1 MASPQLDF
9 IRRAAP
15 GAQRGYREFG
25 VPASVTIAQAILE
38 SGWGK
43 SHIGSANNYFGIK
56 AQSATS
62 YGPIAIGTVT
72 VPTREVI
79 NGRSIMVNGR
89 FRKYRSM
96 DDSMRD
102 HGRFLRDNS
111 RYKPAFA
118 HSRDPNAFAQ
128 AIHRAGYATDPKYSS
143 LLIGLMKQWDLYQFD
158 RGGPKSNGKHHPDK
172 DRPQKAPVK
181 DRPKGTT
188 KPKAKDK
195 TKPRA
200 KDKPALTP
208 AQIRARA
215 FVANLQRDLNDH
227 LLDLGSPR
235 RLAIDGKW
243 DPHTQAAF
251 EQVCRILGIE
261 PERSVRTFRL
271 IAATSAKNVT
281 RNKDEMHLAQTKGAA
296 YAERLRKH
304 FENTRGVGIAKVGGR
319 PVPAAKRAQ
328 AAIITLQRDLNAH
341 LRRLGSPRVLAVDG
355 TWNPYTQEAF
365 KQICKTLGIE
375 PVRSMRT
382 FRLIAGAAATPRTDA
397 ELDEAAREFRT
408 DLKRQFDNARQIR
421 SAVVVGGKP
430 MSEQERAAA
439 YIAGLQRDLN
449 TQLTWLGSTRRLKVD
464 GSWDPQTQRAFN
476 RVCRVLGVKPVRNA
490 RTFRVIAGATVTRT
504 QAEMRRAKEEGAPFK
519 SDLEKY
525 FALEP
530 SVLITQH
537 KPEQPGGGTG
547 KGGAGGAGGGGQP
560 VGPRTRTFRVKSPE
574 MKGKDIRAFQRVI
587 NERLKRWGVDT
598 RVEVDGEYGTFTR
611 RAARQVAFGL
621 GLAETDYKHGFT
633 PEVREKLRDP
643 AKRTQAEIARAE
655 RRGEWRRRL
664 RKRHRGGGPAMALEF
679 ARAHIGV
686 KEIAGNNRGK
696 LIDQWNLASHC
707 PLGSAWCGNFMNAC
721 LRAAGF
727 ENQPWLAAC
736 RVIESHAR
744 AGQGGWQWI
753 ASNPRPGDLILFTID
768 GAANHVGMVESV
780 SGSQVITIE
789 GNTRADTEPVNSN
802 PDAVERR
809 HRPLSSARGYA
820 RPPYARDSRRQ
831 KS

>member
-1 MASPQLDF
+1 MASPQQDF

-38 SGWGK
+38 SGWGQR
-43 SHIGSANNYFGIK
+43 HVGNNYFGIK
-56 AQSATS
+56 AQSPTS
-62 YGPIAIGTVT
+62 FGSIAIGTVT
-72 VPTREVI
+72 APTREVI
-79 NGRSIMVNGR
+79 NGRSITVNGR
-89 FRKYRSM
+89 FRRYRSM

-118 HSRDPNAFAQ
+118 HSHDANAFAQ
-128 AIHRAGYATDPKYSS
+128 AIHRAGYATDPNYSN
-143 LLIGLMKQWDLYQFD
+143 LLIGLMKQWNLYQYD
-158 RGGPKSNGKHHPDK
+158 RGGPKSNGKHHPEKDK
-172 DRPQKAPVK
+172 PRKKRTKPV
-181 DRPKGTT
+181 
-188 KPKAKDK
+188 PKAKVK
-195 TKPRA
+195 RPE
-200 KDKPALTP
+200 KPALTA

-227 LLDLGSPR
+227 LLALGSPR

-243 DPHTQAAF
+243 DKHTEAAF

-271 IAATSAKNVT
+271 IAATSADNVK
-281 RNKDEMHLAQTKGAA
+281 RNEKEMHRAGTTGAA
-296 YAERLRKH
+296 YAERLREH
-304 FENTRGVGIAKVGGR
+304 FANTRGVGIAKVGGR
-319 PVPAAKRAQ
+319 PLPAARRAQ

-365 KQICKTLGIE
+365 KQICRTLGI
-375 PVRSMRT
+375 PPQRTMRT
-382 FRLIAGAAATPRTDA
+382 FRLIAGTAATPRSDA
-397 ELDEAAREFRT
+397 ELDKAARDFRA
-408 DLKRQFDNARQIR
+408 DLKRQFDSARQVR
-421 SAVVVGGKP
+421 QAVVVGGTMMPEK
-430 MSEQERAAA
+430 ERAAA

-449 TQLTWLGSTRRLKVD
+449 TQLSWLGSTKRLKVD
-464 GSWDPQTQRAFN
+464 GTWDASTQRAFN
-476 RVCRVLGVKPVRNA
+476 RVCRVLGVKPERNA
-490 RTFRVIAGATVTRT
+490 RTFRVIAGATATFT
-504 QAEMRRAKEEGAPFK
+504 QTESRRAKQEGTAFK
-519 SDLEKY
+519 ADLEKF

-537 KPEQPGGGTG
+537 KPEQPGGGKATG
-547 KGGAGGAGGGGQP
+547 GGGGQKA
-560 VGPRTRTFRVKSPE
+560 GARTRIFRVKSPE
-574 MKGKDIRAFQRVI
+574 MKGDDVRAFQRVI
-587 NERLKRWGVDT
+587 NERYKRWGVDT

-611 RAARQVAFGL
+611 RAARQIAFGL
-621 GLAETDYKHGFT
+621 GLAEKDYKHGFT

-643 AKRTQAEIARAE
+643 GKRTQAELTRAE

-664 RKRHRGGGPAMALEF
+664 KKRHRGGGPAMALEF
-679 ARAHIGV
+679 ARRHIGV

-736 RVIESHAR
+736 RVIETHAR

-753 ASNPRPGDLILFTID
+753 TSNPRPGDLILFTIN

-831 KS
+831 S

>member
-15 GAQRGYREFG
+15 GAQRGFKEFG

-43 SHIGSANNYFGIK
+43 AHIGSANNYFGIK
-56 AQSATS
+56 AQGPTS
-62 YGPIAIGTVT
+62 FGPIAIGTVT

-79 NGRSIMVNGR
+79 NGRSVTVNGR

-102 HGRFLRDNS
+102 HGRFLRDNP
-111 RYKPAFA
+111 RYRPAFS

-158 RGGPKSNGKHHPDK
+158 RGGPKSNGKH
-172 DRPQKAPVK
+172 RPEKQ
-181 DRPKGTT
+181 
-188 KPKAKDK
+188 KPKK
-195 TKPRA
+195 TVKPVVTEKLKRPNEPKA
-200 KDKPALTP
+200 TPALTP
-208 AQIRARA
+208 AKVRARA

-235 RLAIDGKW
+235 RLAIDGEW

-271 IAATSAKNVT
+271 IAATSAKNVE
-281 RNKDEMHLAQTKGAA
+281 RSKAELEIARSKGAA
-296 YAERLRKH
+296 YAERLKTH

-319 PVPAAKRAQ
+319 PLPAAERAQ
-328 AAIITLQRDLNAH
+328 AAIISLQRDLNAH

-365 KQICKTLGIE
+365 KQICKTLGIAPE
-375 PVRSMRT
+375 RSMRT
-382 FRLIAGAAATPRTDA
+382 FRLIAGTAAVPRSDA
-397 ELDEAAREFRT
+397 ELTQAARDFRNE
-408 DLKRQFDNARQIR
+408 LKRQFTSARQVR
-421 SAVVVGGKP
+421 QAVVVGGTP
-430 MSEQERAAA
+430 MSENERAAA

-449 TQLTWLGSTRRLKVD
+449 TQLKWLGSTRRLKVD
-464 GSWDPQTQRAFN
+464 GTWDPQTQRAFN
-476 RVCRVLGVKPVRNA
+476 RICRVLGVEPKRNA

-504 QAEMRRAKEEGAPFK
+504 QTEMRRAKEDGAAFK
-519 SDLEKY
+519 ADLEKF

-537 KPEQPGGGTG
+537 KPAQPAGPS
-547 KGGAGGAGGGGQP
+547 AGG
-560 VGPRTRTFRVKSPE
+560 RTAKERVFRVKSPE
-574 MKGKDIRAFQRVI
+574 MKGKDIRAFQRLI
-587 NERLKRWGVDT
+587 NERYKRWGVDT
-598 RVEVDGEYGTFTR
+598 RIEVDGEYGTFTR
-611 RAARQVAFGL
+611 RAARQIAFGL
-621 GLAETDYKHGFT
+621 GIAEQEYKHGFT
-633 PEVREKLRDP
+633 PAVREKLRDP
-643 AKRTQAEIARAE
+643 GKRTQAELARAE

-664 RKRHRGGGPAMALEF
+664 KKRHRGGGPALALEF

-696 LIDQWNLASHC
+696 LIDQWNQASGS

-736 RVIESHAR
+736 SVIESHAR
-744 AGQGGWQWI
+744 AGTGGWQWLT
-753 ASNPRPGDLILFTID
+753 SSPRPGDLILFTIN

-780 SGSQVITIE
+780 SSSQVITIE
-789 GNTRADTEPVNSN
+789 GNTRADSEPVNSN

-809 HRPLSSARGYA
+809 HRPRLSARGYA
-820 RPPYARDSRRQ
+820 RPPYARDSRS
-831 KS
+831 KP

>member
-15 GAQRGYREFG
+15 GAKLGFREFG

-43 SHIGSANNYFGIK
+43 SHIGTANNYFGIK
-56 AQSATS
+56 AQSSTS
-62 YGPIAIGTVT
+62 FGPIAIGTVT

-79 NGRSIMVNGR
+79 NGKSVMVNGR

-102 HGRFLRDNS
+102 HGRFLRDNP

-118 HSRDPNAFAQ
+118 HSRDANAFAQ
-128 AIHRAGYATDPKYSS
+128 AIHRAGYATDPQYSG
-143 LLIGLMKQWDLYQFD
+143 LLINLMKQWDLYRFD
-158 RGGPKSNGKHHPDK
+158 RGGPKTNGKHHPEKDK
-172 DRPQKAPVK
+172 PKKTSKPVAK
-181 DRPKGTT
+181 DKPKS
-188 KPKAKDK
+188 KPKAK
-195 TKPRA
+195 A
-200 KDKPALTP
+200 KPALTP
-208 AQIRARA
+208 AQVRARA

-227 LLDLGSPR
+227 LLELGSPR
-235 RLAIDGKW
+235 RLAIDGRW

-271 IAATSAKNVT
+271 IAATSAKNVERT
-281 RNKDEMHLAQTKGAA
+281 KPELDLARTKGTA
-296 YAERLRKH
+296 YAERLRKY

-328 AAIITLQRDLNAH
+328 AAIITLQRDLNTH
-341 LRRLGSPRVLAVDG
+341 LRHLGSPRVLAVDG

-365 KQICKTLGIE
+365 KQICKTLGIKPE
-375 PVRSMRT
+375 RSMRT
-382 FRLIAGAAATPRTDA
+382 FRLIAGAAAMPRADA
-397 ELDEAAREFRT
+397 QLDQAARDFRN
-408 DLKRQFDNARQIR
+408 DLKRQFANARQVR
-421 SAVVVGGKP
+421 QAVVVGGKM
-430 MSEQERAAA
+430 MSEKERAAA

-464 GSWDPQTQRAFN
+464 GTWDPQTQRAFN
-476 RVCRVLGVKPVRNA
+476 RVCRVLGVEPERNA

-504 QAEMRRAKEEGAPFK
+504 QTEMRRAKEDGTAFK
-519 SDLEKY
+519 ADLEK
-525 FALEP
+525 FFELEP

-537 KPEQPGGGTG
+537 KPHQPGGGG
-547 KGGAGGAGGGGQP
+547 KDKGGGGGTG
-560 VGPRTRTFRVKSPE
+560 VVKERVFRVKSPE
-574 MKGKDIRAFQRVI
+574 MKGRDIRAFQRVI
-587 NERLKRWGVDT
+587 NERYKRWGVDT
-598 RVEVDGEYGTFTR
+598 RIEVDGEYGTFTR
-611 RAARQVAFGL
+611 RAARQIAFGL
-621 GLAETDYKHGFT
+621 GLAEKDYKHGFT
-633 PEVREKLRDP
+633 VEVREKLVDP
-643 AKRTQAEIARAE
+643 GKRTQPELARAE
-655 RRGEWRRRL
+655 RRREWRRRL
-664 RKRHRGGGPAMALEF
+664 KKRHRGGGPAMALEF
-679 ARAHIGV
+679 ARQHIGV
-686 KEIAGNNRGK
+686 TERAGDNRGK
-696 LIDQWNLASHC
+696 LIDQWNQASGS

-744 AGQGGWQWI
+744 AGTGGWQWLT
-753 ASNPRPGDLILFTID
+753 SNPRPGDLILFTIG
-768 GAANHVGMVESV
+768 GAANHVGMVETV
-780 SGSQVITIE
+780 SSAQVITIE

-802 PDAVERR
+802 PNAVERR
-809 HRPLSSARGYA
+809 HRPRSSARGYA
-820 RPPYARDSRRQ
+820 RPPYARDSRR

>member
-15 GAQRGYREFG
+15 GAQRGFKEFG

-43 SHIGSANNYFGIK
+43 RHVGNNYFGIK
-56 AQSATS
+56 AQSPTS
-62 YGPIAIGTVT
+62 FGSIAIGTITAPTHEVIHGSTVT
-72 VPTREVI
+72 VT
-79 NGRSIMVNGR
+79 GR

-118 HSRDPNAFAQ
+118 HSNDANAFAQ
-128 AIHRAGYATDPKYSS
+128 AIHRAGYATDPNYSS
-143 LLIGLMKQWDLYQFD
+143 LLISLMKQWNLYQFD
-158 RGGPKSNGKHHPDK
+158 RGGPKSNGKPHPEK
-172 DRPQKAPVK
+172 D
-181 DRPKGTT
+181 
-188 KPKAKDK
+188 KPKKKPPK
-195 TKPRA
+195 TVA
-200 KDKPALTP
+200 KDKPATKPKKAQPALTP
-208 AQIRARA
+208 AEVRARA

-227 LLDLGSPR
+227 LLVLGSPR

-243 DPHTQAAF
+243 DKHTQAAF

-271 IAATSAKNVT
+271 IAATSAANVKLD
-281 RNKDEMHLAQTKGAA
+281 KDEVHAAGTTGAA
-296 YAERLRKH
+296 YAQRLREH
-304 FENTRGVGIAKVGGR
+304 FANTRGVGIAKVGGR
-319 PVPAAKRAQ
+319 PLPAARRAQ

-365 KQICKTLGIE
+365 KQICKTLGI
-375 PVRSMRT
+375 PPQRTMRT
-382 FRLIAGAAATPRTDA
+382 FRLIAGTAAEPRTDA
-397 ELDEAAREFRT
+397 QLDKPARDFRT
-408 DLKRQFDNARQIR
+408 NLKRQFDSARQVR
-421 SAVVVGGKP
+421 QAVVVGGQM
-430 MSEQERAAA
+430 MSESERAAA

-449 TQLTWLGSTRRLKVD
+449 TQLKWLGSTRRLKVD
-464 GSWDPQTQRAFN
+464 GTWDAQTQRAFN

-490 RTFRVIAGATVTRT
+490 RTFRVIAAATATFT
-504 QAEMRRAKEEGAPFK
+504 QTETQRAKQEGAAFK
-519 SDLEKY
+519 ADLEKF

-537 KPEQPGGGTG
+537 KPIQPGGD
-547 KGGAGGAGGGGQP
+547 KLPGGGD
-560 VGPRTRTFRVKSPE
+560 GPKAGAKSRIFRVKSPE
-574 MKGKDIRAFQRVI
+574 MKGKDVRAFQRVI
-587 NERLKRWGVDT
+587 NERYKRWGVDT
-598 RVEVDGEYGTFTR
+598 QVEVDGEYGTFTR
-611 RAARQVAFGL
+611 RAARQIAFGL
-621 GLAETDYKHGFT
+621 GLAEKDYKHGFT

-643 AKRTQAEIARAE
+643 GKRTSAEMARAE
-655 RRGEWRRRL
+655 RRAEWRKRL
-664 RKRHRGGGPAMALEF
+664 KKQHRGGGPQMALAF
-679 ARAHIGV
+679 ARAHLGV
-686 KEIAGNNRGK
+686 TENAGDNRGP
-696 LIDQWNLASHC
+696 LIDQWNRASGS

-727 ENQPWLAAC
+727 ENQPWLAAV
-736 RVIESHAR
+736 RIIDAR
-744 AGQGGWQWI
+744 SREGFGGWQFVP
-753 ASNPRPGDLILFTID
+753 SNPRPGDLIMFTIG

-780 SGSQVITIE
+780 SGSTVVSIE
-789 GNTRADTEPVNSN
+789 GNTRADNEPVNSN
-802 PDAVERR
+802 PNAVERR

-820 RPPYARDSRRQ
+820 RPPYARTSRRQ

>member
-15 GAQRGYREFG
+15 GAQRGFKEFG

-43 SHIGSANNYFGIK
+43 AHIGSANNYFGIK
-56 AQSATS
+56 AQSPTS
-62 YGPIAIGTVT
+62 FGPIAIGTVT

-79 NGRSIMVNGR
+79 NGQSVTVNGR

-102 HGRFLRDNS
+102 HGRFLRDNP

-118 HSRDPNAFAQ
+118 HSRDANAFAQ
-128 AIHRAGYATDPKYSS
+128 AIHRAGYATDPKYST
-143 LLIGLMKQWDLYQFD
+143 LLIGIMKQWDLYKFD
-158 RGGPKSNGKHHPDK
+158 RGGPKSNGKHQPEKDK
-172 DRPQKAPVK
+172 PKKKAEPVA
-181 DRPKGTT
+181 PKAET
-188 KPKAKDK
+188 KPKP
-195 TKPRA
+195 KP
-200 KDKPALTP
+200 KEQPALTG
-208 AQIRARA
+208 AERRARA

-227 LLDLGSPR
+227 LLALGSPR
-235 RLAIDGKW
+235 RLAIDGQW

-271 IAATSAKNVT
+271 IAATSAGNAE
-281 RNKDEMHLAQTKGAA
+281 RTKEEVERARTSGAA
-296 YAERLRKH
+296 FAERLRQH

-319 PVPAAKRAQ
+319 PLPAAKRAQ

-365 KQICKTLGIE
+365 KQVCKTLGIKPE
-375 PVRSMRT
+375 RRMRT
-382 FRLIAGAAATPRTDA
+382 FRLIAGAAAAPRADA
-397 ELDEAAREFRT
+397 ELDKEAREFRD
-408 DLKRQFDNARQIR
+408 DLKRQFTNAREVRQ
-421 SAVVVGGKP
+421 AVVVGGTP
-430 MSEQERAAA
+430 MSDKERAAA

-449 TQLTWLGSTRRLKVD
+449 TQLKWLGSTRRLKVD
-464 GSWDPQTQRAFN
+464 GTWDPQTQRAFN
-476 RVCRVLGVKPVRNA
+476 RVCRVLGVEPERSA
-490 RTFRVIAGATVTRT
+490 RTFRVIAGATATRT
-504 QAEMRRAKEEGAPFK
+504 QTEIRRAKEDGMEFK
-519 SDLEKY
+519 ANLESF

-530 SVLITQH
+530 SVLVTQH
-537 KPEQPGGGTG
+537 KPEPPGGGG
-547 KGGAGGAGGGGQP
+547 KDKDGGGGSA
-560 VGPRTRTFRVKSPE
+560 GPKVRVFRVKSPE

-587 NERLKRWGVDT
+587 NERYKRWGVDT
-598 RVEVDGEYGTFTR
+598 HIEVDGEYGTFTR
-611 RAARQVAFGL
+611 RAARQIAFGL
-621 GLAETDYKHGFT
+621 GLAEKDYKHGFT

-643 AKRTQAEIARAE
+643 GTRTQAELARAE
-655 RRGEWRRRL
+655 RRAQWRRRL
-664 RKRHRGGGPAMALEF
+664 KKQHRGGGPAMALEF
-679 ARAHIGV
+679 ARRHIGLT
-686 KEIAGNNRGK
+686 ENAGDNRGK
-696 LIDQWNLASHC
+696 LIDQWNQASGS

-736 RVIESHAR
+736 RWIDERAHA
-744 AGQGGWQWI
+744 GFGGWQWVP
-753 ASNPRPGDLILFTID
+753 SNPRPGDLILFTI
-768 GAANHVGMVESV
+768 GGVANHVGMVESV
-780 SGSQVITIE
+780 SGSQVVTIE
-789 GNTRADTEPVNSN
+789 GNTRADSEPVNSN
-802 PDAVERR
+802 PNAVERR

-820 RPPYARDSRRQ
+820 RPPYARSSRRQ

>member
-1 MASPQLDF
+1 MSQAELDF

-15 GAQRGYREFG
+15 GAQRGFREFG

-56 AQSATS
+56 AQGPTS
-62 YGPIAIGTVT
+62 FGPIAIGTVT

-79 NGRSIMVNGR
+79 NGRSITVNGR

-111 RYKPAFA
+111 RYKAAFT

-158 RGGPKSNGKHHPDK
+158 RGAPKTNGKHHVDK
-172 DRPQKAPVK
+172 DRPKKKPPVK
-181 DRPKGTT
+181 DRPKGKT

-195 TKPRA
+195 PTFA
-200 KDKPALTP
+200 P
-208 AQIRARA
+208 AQVRARA

-227 LLDLGSPR
+227 LLELGSPR

-243 DPHTQAAF
+243 DRHTQAAF

-271 IAATSAKNVT
+271 IAATSAANVT
-281 RNKDEMHLAQTKGAA
+281 RDKDEIHRAETTGAE

-304 FENTRGVGIAKVGGR
+304 FASTRGVGIAKVGGR
-319 PVPAAKRAQ
+319 PLPAARRAQ

-365 KQICKTLGIE
+365 KQICKTLGIA
-375 PVRSMRT
+375 PQRTMRT
-382 FRLIAGAAATPRTDA
+382 FRLIAGTAAVPRSDA
-397 ELDEAAREFRT
+397 ELDESAREFRT
-408 DLKRQFDNARQIR
+408 DLIRQFDNARQVR
-421 SAVVVGGKP
+421 SAVVVGGKM
-430 MSEQERAAA
+430 MSEKERAAA

-464 GSWDPQTQRAFN
+464 GTWDPQTQRAFN
-476 RVCRVLGVKPVRNA
+476 RVCRVLGVKAERNA
-490 RTFRVIAGATVTRT
+490 RTFRVIAGATATFTESESQR
-504 QAEMRRAKEEGAPFK
+504 AEHEGTAFK
-519 SDLEKY
+519 ADLEKF

-537 KPEQPGGGTG
+537 KPEQPGGG
-547 KGGAGGAGGGGQP
+547 KGQGGGGDGQQA
-560 VGPRTRTFRVKSPE
+560 GPKTRIFRVKSPE

-621 GLAETDYKHGFT
+621 GLAEKDYKHGFT

-643 AKRTQAEIARAE
+643 SKRTQAEVARAE

-664 RKRHRGGGPAMALEF
+664 RKRHRGGGPAMALDF
-679 ARAHIGV
+679 ARRHIGV

-736 RVIESHAR
+736 RVIETHAR